1 LVAAIGDVYLWF
13 LTVSGRDGRLLV
25 VVQKFGKLSRQRHHR
40 LALDAGL
47 AQGDLRLPGRLGAAR
62 FGRKR
67 HRGVVG
73 LRVSWELGACY
84 R

>member
-47 AQGDLRLPGRLGAAR
+47 APGDLRLPVAWVLLALVGSATAA
-62 FGRKR
+62 
-67 HRGVVG
+67 
-73 LRVSWELGACY
+73 S
-84 R
+84 